1 MIIPELVR
9 VGSVFYEVKTQETPI
24 VINGVQC
31 LGYCNYFNHTIM
43 LDLSMSDEQTMEQTF
58 YHELVHAMLYERK
71 INLEAMGLSNAQME
85 EVVEAMGIALHQVLL
100 DNPDLTL
107 TAEEFDAKYP
117 PEEEAEIVDVEKER
131 QVAPKTTEVKQIDT
145 KTTEE

>member
-107 TAEEFDAKYP
+107 TAEEFDAEYP
-117 PEEEAEIVDVEKER
+117 PEEEAEIVDEEKER
-131 QVAPKTTEVKQIDT
+131 QAAPKTTEVKQIDT

>member
-117 PEEEAEIVDVEKER
+117 PEDGDKIEEVKQA
-131 QVAPKTTEVKQIDT
+131 APKTTEVKQIDT
-145 KTTEE
+145 KTIE